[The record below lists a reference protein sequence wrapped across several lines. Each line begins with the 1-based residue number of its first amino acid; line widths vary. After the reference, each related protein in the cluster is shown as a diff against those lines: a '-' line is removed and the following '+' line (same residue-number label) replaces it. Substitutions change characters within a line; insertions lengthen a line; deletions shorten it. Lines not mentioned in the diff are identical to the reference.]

1 MESQTNRK
9 QHWIQSVGMAVGL
22 VGLLATQIATA
33 WAISSWI
40 IH

>member
-1 MESQTNRK
+1 MNKHTVIK
-9 QHWIQSVGMAVGL
+9 QQWIHSVGMAVGL

-40 IH
+40 VH